1 MPWPLSF
8 SGPGEP
14 AEAIAPLRDA
24 AVLDPSNATIQHD
37 LGLACLEVGRVTDA
51 IAALQRAVASNPRYA
66 DAHFRL
72 GIALE
77 KLGNIGGAIATYDS
91 ETKLLPSL
99 TDAWFRAGALLYTR
113 GHRDGAIS
121 CFRRAAMTGGPT
133 SFGCLGKA
141 RALSIENRNQ
151 EAEQILREALV
162 ADATDAMTYDG
173 SGRHVRAKTHA
184 PRAFPASW
192 ARPSGDL

>member
-1 MPWPLSF
+1 MPSPHC
-8 SGPGEP
+8 SGPSP
-14 AEAIAPLRDA
+14 ATP
-24 AVLDPSNATIQHD
+24 ATQ
-37 LGLACLEVGRVTDA
+37 
-51 IAALQRAVASNPRYA
+51 

-141 RALSIENRNQ
+141 RGAVD
-151 EAEQILREALV
+151 RESQS
-162 ADATDAMTYDG
+162 G
-173 SGRHVRAKTHA
+173 S
-184 PRAFPASW
+184 
-192 ARPSGDL
+192 